1 MDGLQQLQ
9 LVILQAE
16 AEEVNIILMVETLDL
31 AEAVVLRMERLQ
43 QTHCQ
48 QLLTRDL
55 AAVAEDLML
64 VLSTAAVAE
73 DQE

>member
-1 MDGLQQLQ
+1 
-9 LVILQAE
+9 
-16 AEEVNIILMVETLDL
+16 
-31 AEAVVLRMERLQ
+31 MERLQ